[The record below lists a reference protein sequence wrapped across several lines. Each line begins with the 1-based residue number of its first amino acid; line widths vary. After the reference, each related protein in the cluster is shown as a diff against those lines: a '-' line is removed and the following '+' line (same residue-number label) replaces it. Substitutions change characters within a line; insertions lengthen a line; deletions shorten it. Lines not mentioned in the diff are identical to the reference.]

1 MCSDIDSLN
10 QALNQYCEIYKKNI
24 KEFFQTLRK
33 PIDKT
38 QLEKFVRGR
47 MNEGMIEEFYHNY
60 KKVNKYDVLIG
71 NKNKEVLEGVYHGF
85 NASMDKISKDVKG
98 LMNRSF
104 EVVK

>member
-47 MNEGMIEEFYHNY
+47 MNEGMIE
-60 KKVNKYDVLIG
+60 
-71 NKNKEVLEGVYHGF
+71 
-85 NASMDKISKDVKG
+85 
-98 LMNRSF
+98 
-104 EVVK
+104 